1 MNCSFY
7 LLDPS
12 RYSIEQLLQHFEKD
26 EETDVYKI
34 LLLMPCQWAH
44 RQKDLS
50 GLSRKAAGEQVEIR
64 SSFRRQMHKRLLYQ
78 LDEKMYPETIMFGRP
93 KISLRQSS
101 GSDRHHITEKKD
113 ACVCD
118 EAVFEVR
125 LSRY

>member
-1 MNCSFY
+1 M
-7 LLDPS
+7 
-12 RYSIEQLLQHFEKD
+12 
-26 EETDVYKI
+26 YKI

-78 LDEKMYPETIMFGRP
+78 LDEKLHSETVLGGHIVSM
-93 KISLRQSS
+93 RQSA
-101 GSDRHHITEKKD
+101 GADRHHPTEKKY